1 MQGRR
6 LPDTHWPD
14 VLPACDGDMRDG
26 DYWFCHGSP
35 RRNEGFDGCWYLYF
49 RSAGAIS
56 KHHVIEHEDGT
67 ISVPC
72 EPHPEEGH
80 ANSVLIQRG
89 DEQLFHG
96 YIDHGNWTPC

>member
-6 LPDTHWPD
+6 LPDATWPD
-14 VLPACDGDMRDG
+14 VLPVTHGDLRDG
-26 DYWFCHGSP
+26 DYWFCSGAP
-35 RRNEGFDGCWYLYF
+35 TRNDGFDGCWYLYF
-49 RSAGAIS
+49 HGAGPIPH
-56 KHHVIEHEDGT
+56 HHVIEHDDGT

-89 DEQLFHG
+89 SEQLFHG
-96 YIDHGNWTPC
+96 FIDHGVWNPA